1 MVTDRPFQC
10 GRLCGEYLAVG
21 GTGAYLCC
29 DDERAAYGVRTINL
43 SMTLLCAGVTSQ
55 SARHKQDDNVANVSA
70 LIVNFQ
76 IPTRN
81 YRRPPALNERGAGFS
96 ACTENQTTGMRKPET

>member
-1 MVTDRPFQC
+1 MTSVPRMVF
-10 GRLCGEYLAVG
+10 
-21 GTGAYLCC
+21 
-29 DDERAAYGVRTINL
+29 RTINL
-43 SMTLLCAGVTSQ
+43 SMTFLCAGVTSQ

-81 YRRPPALNERGAGFS
+81 YRRPPALNEQGAGFS